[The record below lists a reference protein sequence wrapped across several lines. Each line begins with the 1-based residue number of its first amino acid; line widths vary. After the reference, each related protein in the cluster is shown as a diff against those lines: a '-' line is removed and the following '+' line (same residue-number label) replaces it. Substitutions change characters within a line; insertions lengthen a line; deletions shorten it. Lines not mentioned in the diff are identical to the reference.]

1 MPRKWDIWL
10 ISLTHR
16 VAIDRDYLIVLV
28 IEDRRRRAGLQLH
41 WTAQVCALLGF
52 IHALHYILRFIGLYM
67 VTCIAVQCV
76 LIFCINDAASYCTAF
91 ACTHA
96 FKQDKCF
103 AVQKDCPSGGWHSAA
118 DSLSNGFFF
127 LTLCSDA
134 SVAKI
139 LQRCC
144 LHVAPVWQEY
154 HCDVSRR
161 IELAIVASG
170 SFWLPLTWSPP
181 WNFSSRSNIIFI
193 LTLTNDCPHPQKLH
207 NTISSN

>member
-118 DSLSNGFFF
+118 DSLSNGLFSWHSAPM
-127 LTLCSDA
+127 LLWQKSY
-134 SVAKI
+134 SV
-139 LQRCC
+139 
-144 LHVAPVWQEY
+144 VA
-154 HCDVSRR
+154 CT
-161 IELAIVASG
+161 
-170 SFWLPLTWSPP
+170 LPLYGK
-181 WNFSSRSNIIFI
+181 NITATS
-193 LTLTNDCPHPQKLH
+193 LVG
-207 NTISSN
+207 